1 MAEPRYRYG
10 GDSAIGALLLPERR
24 EILRDEQNQ
33 FIGYDDRGQAIV
45 QTLPAQYGES
55 EVDFSYSPIVRGA
68 KATGSFLNDIFF
80 GDANE
85 QAEAAGRAV
94 SAVRGVVGGLG
105 DYASSQYEAG
115 MAGGTTYDP
124 ETRQITEFDPTAVMV
139 SGAPAGIQA
148 ARNTPSNQ
156 VIFGTMGSKTAN
168 YTPDQRRVMDELERQ
183 GMDTENLFLHGT
195 SDDIRQPTSSRT
207 GSRDSGFIGKGF
219 YGATPEGSR
228 ISDSYAYTAAPRF
241 RNEAG
246 DYSEPNVFPY
256 ITRRGNYKQY
266 SLADKQALSKQARQD
281 EFFGQDLAQKNIDE
295 GFIGAEVVDADGS
308 IIERVNYFPDTDTRS
323 ALNYDTTDLYSGG
336 GRQGSA
342 IAGGSALHNLKMRAV
357 NGDESAIA
365 ELMTIE
371 GLDRDNVVRRLQNYV
386 ARYEGQSPEQ
396 RAIEYNASKP
406 VRLGQSTEERM
417 QRSSEQGYSGPYYT
431 GAARLDRLLQEN
443 EILPERA
450 TSGPMPFFT
459 TDPELASSYAKNKRD
474 TSLELN
480 DNKEAFTVNPVDL
493 NLPRDREITVEDSW
507 NYLDPD
513 KKAEILNKVERIGY
527 EDLDNFEGK
536 FVLHPE
542 GVKGLPSSKD
552 HFDYIMRT
560 EAKGNPLAA
569 LRELWLDSGNLYDK
583 EELMEVIYKLSGFPA
598 RISQI
603 NAPWTE
609 ASGVLPV
616 MMRLKNP
623 VDTTNTDSLKQTVIP
638 ALREAFSD
646 PKYNVKSETL
656 GADQWDK
663 NTRFTPKEWVEQLA
677 EDISNGENSYVWTSI
692 PDEVTLQL
700 EKLGYDSIIDVSGK
714 SGGDIKE
721 KVIIPFKPNQV
732 RSINAEFDPEKID
745 SADLLSNRQSERQM
759 SALRGIA

>member
-33 FIGYDDRGQAIV
+33 FIGYDDQGNAIV
-45 QTLPAQYGES
+45 QTIPAQYGES
-55 EVDFSYSPIVRGA
+55 EVDVSYSPVVRGA
-68 KATGSFLNDIFF
+68 KKTLSFIRDAFSGDPERVGSAADR
-80 GDANE
+80 
-85 QAEAAGRAV
+85 AETAI
-94 SAVRGVVGGLG
+94 RGVMGGLT

-115 MAGGTTYDP
+115 MAGGTIYDP
-124 ETRQITEFDPTAVMV
+124 ETGQITEFDPALVMGG
-139 SGAPAGIQA
+139 SGA
-148 ARNTPSNQ
+148 
-156 VIFGTMGSKTAN
+156 
-168 YTPDQRRVMDELERQ
+168 
-183 GMDTENLFLHGT
+183 
-195 SDDIRQPTSSRT
+195 
-207 GSRDSGFIGKGF
+207 GK
-219 YGATPEGSR
+219 
-228 ISDSYAYTAAPRF
+228 
-241 RNEAG
+241 
-246 DYSEPNVFPY
+246 
-256 ITRRGNYKQY
+256 
-266 SLADKQALSKQARQD
+266 SL
-281 EFFGQDLAQKNIDE
+281 
-295 GFIGAEVVDADGS
+295 
-308 IIERVNYFPDTDTRS
+308 PRS
-323 ALNYDTTDLYSGG
+323 ALDMSDAARMQRAQELGFDTSRPLYHYTDKLEDGGEFNRLAVSPDNVQTKLGRGIYTSPNNQYGDRYVRQQREMSGAYGENARAIPLYARGNLATDVDFDAAMRAARENLGIQGRRVPDRESKLRLSNEIRSEAQRLLKDQGFSGIQFMDEVMIFDPKDVRSVNARFDPAMSNSDMIMYSGG
-336 GRQGSA
+336 GRQGTA
-342 IAGGSALHNLKMRAV
+342 VAGGSALHDLKMRAV

-371 GLDRDNVVRRLQNYV
+371 GLDRDNVLRRAQN
-386 ARYEGQSPEQ
+386 AASRYEGLSQE
-396 RAIEYNASKP
+396 EYAQIVRDRRP

-431 GAARLDRLLQEN
+431 GASRLDRLLQEN

-493 NLPRDREITVEDSW
+493 NLPKDREITVEDSW

-513 KKAEILNKVERIGY
+513 KKAEILSKAERIGY

-623 VDTTNTDSLKQTVIP
+623 IDTTNTDSLKQTVIP

-646 PKYNVKSETL
+646 PKYNVKSEAF
-656 GADQWDK
+656 GVDQWDK

-677 EDISNGENSYVWTSI
+677 EDVSKGENSYVWTSI

-700 EKLGYDSIIDVSGK
+700 EKLGFDSIIDVSGK
-714 SGGDIKE
+714 GGGDIKE
-721 KVIIPFKPNQV
+721 KVVIPFKPNQV
-732 RSINAEFDPEKID
+732 RSVNAEFDPEKID
-745 SADLLSNRQSERQM
+745 SADLLSSRQSERQM

>member
-33 FIGYDDRGQAIV
+33 FIGYDDQGNAIV
-45 QTLPAQYGES
+45 ETIPAQYGES

-68 KATGSFLNDIFF
+68 RSAGSFLNDIFF

-85 QAEAAGRAV
+85 QSEAAGRAV
-94 SAVRGVVGGLG
+94 SAVRGVVKAVPQMIDEQMRAAGSGGR
-105 DYASSQYEAG
+105 Y
-115 MAGGTTYDP
+115 YDP
-124 ETRQITEFDPTAVMV
+124 ETRRIVEFDPTIVMGGGS
-139 SGAPAGIQA
+139 SGGGPALA
-148 ARNTPSNQ
+148 
-156 VIFGTMGSKTAN
+156 
-168 YTPDQRRVMDELERQ
+168 
-183 GMDTENLFLHGT
+183 
-195 SDDIRQPTSSRT
+195 
-207 GSRDSGFIGKGF
+207 SGFRRSGNEIG
-219 YGATPEGSR
+219 
-228 ISDSYAYTAAPRF
+228 
-241 RNEAG
+241 
-246 DYSEPNVFPY
+246 
-256 ITRRGNYKQY
+256 
-266 SLADKQALSKQARQD
+266 
-281 EFFGQDLAQKNIDE
+281 
-295 GFIGAEVVDADGS
+295 
-308 IIERVNYFPDTDTRS
+308 DT
-323 ALNYDTTDLYSGG
+323 LLYSGG

-431 GAARLDRLLQEN
+431 GAGRLDRLLEKDQ
-443 EILPERA
+443 ILPERA

-459 TDPELASSYAKNKRD
+459 TDTDLASSYAKNKRD
-474 TSLELN
+474 TSIELTN
-480 DNKEAFTVNPVDL
+480 NKDAFTVNPLDF
-493 NLPRDREITVEDSW
+493 NLPRDKQITVEDSW
-507 NYLDPD
+507 NYLSPD
-513 KKAEILNKVERIGY
+513 KKEEILSKVKRIGY

-542 GVKGLPSSKD
+542 GVKGLPSSED

-569 LRELWLDSGNLYDK
+569 LRELWLDSGNLYDQ
-583 EELMEVIYKLSGFPA
+583 EELMENIYKLSGFPA

-638 ALREAFSD
+638 ALRAAFSD
-646 PKYNVKSETL
+646 PKYNVKKETL

-663 NTRFTPKEWVEQLA
+663 NTRYTPKQWVDQLA

-745 SADLLSNRQSERQM
+745 SADLLSSKQSERQM